1 MAEVLLIIE
10 KGFHVGC
17 VDKNNKNILVTMKGK
32 KKYSSLVEVNSTL
45 QELWDELLEKGH
57 ALQELLEA
65 VYPDA
70 DAVRSAVGE
79 IQFQLED
86 HPVDISN
93 QWVSAHVMVDGDRKF
108 ISNRRVC
115 KVSILFISV
124 LTVHKIQL
132 HN

>member
-1 MAEVLLIIE
+1 
-10 KGFHVGC
+10 
-17 VDKNNKNILVTMKGK
+17 MKGK
-32 KKYSSLVEVNSTL
+32 KKYSSLVEIKSTL
-45 QELWDELLEKGH
+45 QELQKGLVDIGH
-57 ALQELLEA
+57 AHRKPLEI

-70 DAVRSAVGE
+70 GVVRSSVLE
-79 IQFQLED
+79 IKHLLED

-124 LTVHKIQL
+124 LTVHKMQL
-132 HN
+132 NN